1 MRTPEFESGTF
12 PTSRGRSNQ
21 LSYARANFVY
31 KIERPAV
38 ALCKGGLNTII
49 PKADTLFYMDK
60 WKPTEQTNLVGVG
73 LTILVIIA
81 LSLFIDISSLK
92 IWVERAGVWGPL
104 VFMLLK
110 ISSIV
115 IAPLSGSYLY
125 PLVGLLFGFWPGIL
139 YVALADFLGYTIA
152 FYISRL
158 LGRKIVLKLIS
169 DKEEGVINRIVNHIS
184 ETKGFVQVC
193 LIFFALPDV
202 LSYAAGLS
210 RISYIKF
217 ISILWPFFTA
227 VTAILVLFGSILEPR
242 SESLLIGLA
251 IPIAGAVAMLIGGSF
266 FLRAVRK

>member
-1 MRTPEFESGTF
+1 ME
-12 PTSRGRSNQ
+12 
-21 LSYARANFVY
+21 
-31 KIERPAV
+31 
-38 ALCKGGLNTII
+38 
-49 PKADTLFYMDK
+49 K
-60 WKPTEQTNLVGVG
+60 WKPTEQTNFMGAG
-73 LTILVIIA
+73 LTILAIILLA
-81 LSLFIDISSLK
+81 LLVDIESLK

-125 PLVGLLFGFWPGIL
+125 PMVGLLFGFWPGIL

-152 FYISRL
+152 FYVSRL
-158 LGRKIVLKLIS
+158 LGRGVVLKLIS
-169 DKEEGVINRIVNHIS
+169 NKDEGIVNRIINHIS
-184 ETKGFVQVC
+184 ETKGFVHVC

-251 IPIAGAVAMLIGGSF
+251 IPVAGAFAMLIGG
-266 FLRAVRK
+266 FLFMREIKK